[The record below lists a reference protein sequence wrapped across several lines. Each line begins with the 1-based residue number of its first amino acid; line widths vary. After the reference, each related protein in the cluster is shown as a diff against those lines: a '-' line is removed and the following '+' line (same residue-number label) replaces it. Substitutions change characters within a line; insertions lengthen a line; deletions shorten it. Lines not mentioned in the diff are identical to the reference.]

1 MVSVSGE
8 DLAVARP
15 AEAGIGGHAKGLV
28 SFVDVS
34 FRFGSGQAPWIL
46 RHVDLTISRGE
57 FFVLIGPSGCGKT
70 TALNLLAGFE
80 TPTAGQVLAD
90 GQPVTRPGVERA
102 VIFQGEDSL
111 YPWLTVEDNVAFSL
125 RVAGLSRKQRRQRVR
140 PYLQMVGLVGH
151 LHKYPSELSG
161 GMKQRVQLVR
171 ALVCDALVLLM
182 DEPFGAL
189 DAQTRAILQDEL
201 ARIWEQNRVTIL
213 FITHDIAEA
222 VLLADRVGVMTAG
235 PASVIKEIVPIEL
248 ARPRS
253 RSDPAFGAAYGQ
265 LNALLAEEAR
275 KALRD
280 GQ

>member
-1 MVSVSGE
+1 MSATG
-8 DLAVARP
+8 DGGAARP
-15 AEAGIGGHAKGLV
+15 LV
-28 SFVDVS
+28 SFAGVS
-34 FRFGSGQAPWIL
+34 FRFGGRDAPWIL
-46 RHVDLTISRGE
+46 RDVDLAIERGE

-80 TPTAGQVLAD
+80 HPSAGQVLVN
-90 GQPVTRPGVERA
+90 GGPVVAPGIERA

-111 YPWLTVEDNVAFSL
+111 YPWLTVEENVTFSL
-125 RVAGLSRKQRRQRVR
+125 RAAGLSRRERRRR
-140 PYLQMVGLVGH
+140 ALPFLQMVGLAAH
-151 LHKYPSELSG
+151 RHKYPSELSG

-171 ALVCDALVLLM
+171 ALVCDSLVLLM

-189 DAQTRAILQDEL
+189 DAQTRSVLQDEL
-201 ARIWEQNRVTIL
+201 ARIWENNRVTIL

-235 PASVIKEIVPIEL
+235 PESVIKEIVPIDL
-248 ARPRS
+248 PRPRS
-253 RSDPAFGAAYGQ
+253 RSDPAFGAAYGR
-265 LNALLAEEAR
+265 LNDLLAEESR